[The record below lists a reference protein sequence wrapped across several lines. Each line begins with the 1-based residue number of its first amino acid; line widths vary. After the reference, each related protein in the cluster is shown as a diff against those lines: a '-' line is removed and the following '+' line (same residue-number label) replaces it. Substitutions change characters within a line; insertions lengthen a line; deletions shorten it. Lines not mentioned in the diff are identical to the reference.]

1 MSYADET
8 EYASRNLIELVG
20 HEEKRLADLTAAL
33 RGEEAKYRA
42 NKWDF
47 ETSDLNDDFSDVY
60 VQAAFHRMAKAHQ
73 ETQKLKGEVETLQTS
88 IGTKQFAIQAIC
100 GALLQIAKQGIS
112 LVHGNLAATP
122 PGRNVG
128 DEPLKDIIWQ
138 GRNQALH
145 YEDGNFSSA
154 VVTLFAQLE
163 KTCGR
168 EFALANHVRQSRAKQ
183 IVHLLGWIDHK
194 VFDNDLRSLGL

>member
-33 RGEEAKYRA
+33 RGEEAKYRV

-47 ETSDLNDDFSDVY
+47 ETSDLNDDFSDAY

-73 ETQKLKGEVETLQTS
+73 EAQKLKGEVETLQAS

-112 LVHGNLAATP
+112 LVHGSLAAAP
-122 PGRNVG
+122 PGRIVG
-128 DEPLKDIIWQ
+128 GAPLKEIIWQ

-145 YEDGNFSSA
+145 YEDGNFRPA
-154 VVTLFAQLE
+154 VVTLFGLLE
-163 KTCGR
+163 QAYGQD
-168 EFALANHVRQSRAKQ
+168 FALANHVHQSRAKQ
-183 IVHLLGWIDHK
+183 LVRLLGWTDHNI
-194 VFDNDLRSLGL
+194 FDNDLRSLGL